1 MFVKTDAKLA
11 KKMVKPSPY
20 WKTED
25 ETLMS
30 PVHQSHVRFRC
41 FFSKMINFAL
51 YLHGLLCAE
60 NNVFK
65 SKNMITFG
73 YKNKFGGFLRAV
85 AAIAIGLVMVIS
97 RTDAMVLAVRI
108 IAAFLL
114 ASGIVSFLIGYRDR
128 QNGQR
133 PLMGVNGSVDILVA
147 LLIFIFPQFVAGLI
161 VYLIGFALL
170 GFGIFQLIA
179 LVSANKVMKV
189 GVFGFVM
196 PVLVLL
202 AGAFLLA
209 RPAFI
214 GTAIGTVA
222 GIALIVYGV
231 SELVSSWKMKQAIEE
246 YDIKFPQQ
254 PQVDKSEEPVS
265 GVKDVDYE
273 KVDEQ

>member
-1 MFVKTDAKLA
+1 MD
-11 KKMVKPSPY
+11 
-20 WKTED
+20 
-25 ETLMS
+25 
-30 PVHQSHVRFRC
+30 
-41 FFSKMINFAL
+41 
-51 YLHGLLCAE
+51 LL
-60 NNVFK
+60 
-65 SKNMITFG
+65 KNIDMITFG
-73 YKNKFGGFLRAV
+73 YRNKFGGFLRAI

-114 ASGIVSFLIGYRDR
+114 ASGIVSLFVGYRDR
-128 QNGQR
+128 QSGHR
-133 PLMGVNGSVDILVA
+133 PLMSVNGTVDIIIA
-147 LLIFIFPQFVAGLI
+147 LLAFLFPQFVAGLI
-161 VYLIGFALL
+161 VYIIGFALL
-170 GFGIFQLIA
+170 GFGIFQLVA
-179 LVSANKVMKV
+179 LVSANRIMRV
-189 GVFGFVM
+189 GVVGFVM

-202 AGAFLLA
+202 AGAFLIA

-231 SELVSSWKMKQAIEE
+231 SELLSSWKMKQAMDE

-254 PQVDKSEEPVS
+254 AQMDKSEEPAS

>member
-1 MFVKTDAKLA
+1 
-11 KKMVKPSPY
+11 
-20 WKTED
+20 
-25 ETLMS
+25 
-30 PVHQSHVRFRC
+30 
-41 FFSKMINFAL
+41 
-51 YLHGLLCAE
+51 
-60 NNVFK
+60 
-65 SKNMITFG
+65 MITFG

-85 AAIAIGLVMVIS
+85 AAIAIGVVMVVS

-114 ASGIVSFLIGYRDR
+114 ASGIVSLLVGYKDR
-128 QNGQR
+128 KNNQM
-133 PLMGVNGSVDILVA
+133 PLMGVNGAVDILVA
-147 LLIFIFPQFVAGLI
+147 LLIFLFPGFVAGLI

-189 GVFGFVM
+189 GVMAFVL

-209 RPAFI
+209 RPTFI
-214 GTAIGTVA
+214 GTAVGTVA

-231 SELVSSWKMKQAIEE
+231 SELLSSWKMKKAMDE
-246 YDIKFPQQ
+246 YDVQHPEQ
-254 PQVDKSEEPVS
+254 PIGGSVEKPMDD
-265 GVKDVDYE
+265 VKDVDYE

>member
-1 MFVKTDAKLA
+1 
-11 KKMVKPSPY
+11 
-20 WKTED
+20 
-25 ETLMS
+25 
-30 PVHQSHVRFRC
+30 
-41 FFSKMINFAL
+41 
-51 YLHGLLCAE
+51 
-60 NNVFK
+60 
-65 SKNMITFG
+65 
-73 YKNKFGGFLRAV
+73 
-85 AAIAIGLVMVIS
+85 
-97 RTDAMVLAVRI
+97 
-108 IAAFLL
+108 
-114 ASGIVSFLIGYRDR
+114 
-128 QNGQR
+128 
-133 PLMGVNGSVDILVA
+133 MGVNGAVDILVA
-147 LLIFIFPQFVAGLI
+147 LLIFMFPKFVAGLI

-179 LVSANKVMKV
+179 LVSANRVMKV
-189 GVFGFVM
+189 GVVAFVM

-231 SELVSSWKMKQAIEE
+231 SELLSSWKMKQAMDE

-254 PQVDKSEEPVS
+254 AQMDKSEEPAS